1 MTEQSR
7 KPAKKPNIAWRIGRV
22 FLDILGKVLL
32 VVMIA
37 AATLAIIGV
46 IAGAIFMTKFSSYL
60 KSDVIPKAYEYAD
73 NLALDDISLAQT
85 SIIYYKDR
93 ETGEYRELQQLYA
106 SEHRIWVAYDEIP
119 QDLVNATIA
128 IEDKRF
134 LEHDGVDWLRTLS
147 AVRNFVGGDSSY
159 GASTITQ
166 QLIKNLSHDD
176 DVTVNR
182 KVQEIFRAMAV
193 EEYYSKNEIMEWYL
207 NTIYLGEG
215 CYGVQSAA
223 EVYFGKN
230 IGDLSPAECA
240 AIVAITNNPS
250 LYDPYINPE
259 GNHNRQMII
268 LSEMHAQGYLSDGQ
282 YTAAKGEEML
292 FHNGRYD
299 EKTYYCASCGFDGPR
314 SKYSKQ
320 DGAYYCPNCGTQNY
334 AVDDNNAYSY
344 FVDTIYRDVVND
356 LCEKYDLSEL
366 AAVQKLLTGGYSIYA
381 TIDPSA
387 QEIIDRVY
395 ENPDNVPDTVS
406 TQQLQSAIVLIDNAT
421 GDIIAMSGGVG
432 EKTNSLSLNRATQSK
447 LPTGSSIKPIS
458 VYAPALDMG
467 VVTPATVFD
476 DAPFYE
482 GSSWPQNDSRTY
494 SGHCTVQRGVT
505 SSLNTISVR
514 TLNALGLDN
523 SYNFLTQKMG
533 ITTLVQDMEIGGQ
546 HYSDIAY
553 APLALGELTF
563 GLTVREMTQAY
574 ATFPNGGTFR
584 EARTYTQVVDPEG
597 KVILDNQQES
607 HTAISEKANFYINN
621 LLRDAVS
628 YGTGTPAYKNNVAVA
643 GKTGTSGNN
652 QSRWFAGYTPYYT
665 AVVWCGY
672 DEPEQVILSNSWTNP
687 AITMWRQVMDPLHQ
701 NLEYRDFPYADMGW
715 YSICADCG
723 KLATE
728 ACKKDVR
735 DGSSRVVSIRLF
747 GSDVPQSY
755 CKCHVIVKVCK
766 ESGKIANEFCEHC
779 EGNEVEEVG
788 MILKEFAWSQ
798 DVKNHCSF
806 IYDPEDKAAVCTV
819 HTADST
825 VESTEEGSES
835 TELTEETSEP
845 PEDTTEPAT
854 EPPTDPPT
862 EPPADPDL
870 FLPPQEEDDWFRRKA
885 IV

>member
-1 MTEQSR
+1 MTEHSR

-22 FLDILGKVLL
+22 VLDILGKVLL
-32 VVMIA
+32 VAMIA
-37 AATLAIIGV
+37 AVTVAVIGV
-46 IAGAIFMTKFSSYL
+46 IAGAIFLTKFSGYL
-60 KSDVIPKAYEYAD
+60 KADVIPKAYEYAD

-85 SIIYYKDR
+85 SIIYYQDR

-106 SEHRIWVAYDEIP
+106 TEHRIWLSYADIP
-119 QDLVNATIA
+119 QDFVHATIA

-134 LEHDGVDWLRTLS
+134 KEHNGVDWIRTLS

-193 EEYYSKNEIMEWYL
+193 EEYYSKEEIMEWYL

-230 IGDLSPAECA
+230 ANELTPAECA
-240 AIVAITNNPS
+240 SIVAITNNPS

-259 GNHNRQMII
+259 GNRNRQLII
-268 LSEMHAQGYLSDGQ
+268 LGEMHSQGYLTDAQ
-282 YTAAKGEEML
+282 YDVAKGQEML

-299 EKTYYCASCGFDGPR
+299 EKTYYCSACGFDGTR

-381 TIDPSA
+381 TIDPAA

-395 ENPDNVPDTVS
+395 ENKDNVPDTVS
-406 TQQLQSAIVLIDNAT
+406 TQQLQSAIVLIDNET

-458 VYAPALDMG
+458 VYAPALDAG
-467 VVTPATVFD
+467 IITPATVFD
-476 DAPFYE
+476 DSPFYE

-494 SGHCTVQRGVT
+494 SGHCLVQRGVT

-514 TLNALGLDN
+514 TLNALGLEN

-533 ITTLVQDMEIGGQ
+533 ITTLVDDLEIGGQ

-584 EARTYTQVVDPEG
+584 EARTYTKVVDPEG
-597 KVILDNQQES
+597 NVILDNQQES
-607 HTAISEKANFYINN
+607 HTAIGEKANHYINN
-621 LLRDAVS
+621 LLKDAVS
-628 YGTGTPAYKNNVAVA
+628 YGTGSAAYMYNMAVA

-687 AITMWRQVMDPLHQ
+687 AIVMWRQVMNPLHE
-701 NLEYRDFPYADMGW
+701 NLEYRDFPYADMNW
-715 YSICADCG
+715 YLLCADCG

-735 DGSSRVVSIRLF
+735 DGKDRTVSVRLF
-747 GSDVPQSY
+747 GSDVPNEY

-766 ESGKIANEFCEHC
+766 ESGKIANEYCEKY
-779 EGNEVEEVG
+779 EGNEIEEVG
-788 MILKEFAWSQ
+788 KILKEYAWDE
-798 DVKNHCSF
+798 DVKNHCDF
-806 IYDPEDKAAVCTV
+806 IYDPEDKDAVCTL
-819 HTADST
+819 HTKDGVPETSE
-825 VESTEEGSES
+825 ESSENTEP
-835 TELTEETSEP
+835 TEETSEP
-845 PEDTTEPAT
+845 T
-854 EPPTDPPT
+854 EPPTDAT
-862 EPPADPDL
+862 EPETEPEL
-870 FLPPQEEDDWFRRKA
+870 FLPPGDDDWYRRKR

>member
-1 MTEQSR
+1 MARQSR
-7 KPAKKPNIAWRIGRV
+7 KPAKQPHIAWRIGRV
-22 FLDILGKVLL
+22 VLDILGKVVLCALIVAVTFAL
-32 VVMIA
+32 VASVA
-37 AATLAIIGV
+37 GV
-46 IAGAIFMTKFSSYL
+46 IFFVKFTTYL
-60 KSDVIPKAYEYAD
+60 KSDVIPKAYEYAE

-106 SEHRIWVAYDEIP
+106 SEHRIWVSFDEIP
-119 QDLVNATIA
+119 QDLIHATVA

-134 LEHDGVDWLRTLS
+134 MEHDGVDWIRTLS

-230 IGDLSPAECA
+230 VGELTPAECA
-240 AIVAITNNPS
+240 SIIAITNNPS
-250 LYDPYINPE
+250 LYDPYVNPE
-259 GNHNRQMII
+259 GNGNRQRII
-268 LSEMHAQGYLSDGQ
+268 LSQMHEQGYLDDDE
-282 YTAAKGEEML
+282 YAAAKGQEL
-292 FHNGRYD
+292 SFHNGRYD
-299 EKTYYCASCGFDGPR
+299 EKKYLCGVCGFDGPR
-314 SKYSKQ
+314 SAYSKQ
-320 DGAYYCPNCGTQNY
+320 DGAYYCPDCGTQNY
-334 AVDDNNAYSY
+334 AVDSNNAYSY

-381 TIDPSA
+381 TIDPAA

-406 TQQLQSAIVLIDNAT
+406 TQQLQSAVVLIDNET

-458 VYAPALDMG
+458 VYAPALDAG
-467 VVTPATVFD
+467 VITPATVFD
-476 DAPFYE
+476 DSPFYE
-482 GSSWPQNDSRTY
+482 DSSWPQNDSRTY
-494 SGHCTVQRGVT
+494 SGHCLVQRGVT

-514 TLNALGLDN
+514 TLNALGLEN

-533 ITTLVQDMEIGGQ
+533 ITTLVDDLEIGGR

-574 ATFPNGGTFR
+574 ATFPNGGVFR
-584 EARTYTQVVDPEG
+584 EARTYTKVVDPEG
-597 KVILDNQQES
+597 NVILDNQQES
-607 HTAISEKANFYINN
+607 HTAIGEKANFYINN
-621 LLRDAVS
+621 LLKDAVS

-652 QSRWFAGYTPYYT
+652 QTRWFAGYTPYYT

-687 AITMWRQVMDPLHQ
+687 AIVMWRQVMDPLHA

-715 YSICADCG
+715 YTLCADCG

-728 ACKKDVR
+728 ACKKDLR
-735 DGSSRVVSIRLF
+735 DGKDRTVSVRLF
-747 GSDVPQSY
+747 GSDVPSGY
-755 CKCHVIVKVCK
+755 CDCHVLVKVCK
-766 ESGKIANEFCEHC
+766 ESGKIANEFCEHV
-779 EGNEVEEVG
+779 EGNTVEEVG
-788 MILKEFAWSQ
+788 MILKDRAWDE

-806 IYDPEDKAAVCTV
+806 IYDPEDQKAVCDV
-819 HTADST
+819 H
-825 VESTEEGSES
+825 
-835 TELTEETSEP
+835 TEETTAESTDPTEESSEP
-845 PEDTTEPAT
+845 TEPTEPTEDTTEPVT
-854 EPPTDPPT
+854 EPPT
-862 EPPADPDL
+862 EPDL
-870 FLPPQEEDDWFRRKA
+870 FLPPQGDDDWYRRKI

>member
-7 KPAKKPNIAWRIGRV
+7 KPAKKPSLAWRICRV
-22 FLDILGKVLL
+22 VLDIMGKVLL
-32 VVMIA
+32 CVMIA
-37 AATLAIIGV
+37 AVTLAVIGV
-46 IAGAIFMTKFSSYL
+46 IAGAIFLTKFSSYL
-60 KSDVIPKAYEYAD
+60 KTDVIPKAYEYAE

-85 SIIYYKDR
+85 SIIYYRDSA
-93 ETGEYRELQQLYA
+93 TGEYRELQQLYA
-106 SEHRIWVAYDEIP
+106 TEHRIWLGYDEIP
-119 QDLVNATIA
+119 QDLVNATIS

-134 LEHDGVDWLRTLS
+134 MEHDGVDWIRTLS

-223 EVYFGKN
+223 EVYFGKDACN
-230 IGDLSPAECA
+230 LSPAECA
-240 AIVAITNNPS
+240 SIVAITNNPS

-259 GNHNRQMII
+259 GNRNRQLII
-268 LSEMHAQGYLSDGQ
+268 LGEMHSQGYLTDGE
-282 YTAAKGEEML
+282 YSVAKGEEML
-292 FHNGRYD
+292 FHNGRFD
-299 EKTYYCASCGFDGPR
+299 EKTYYCATCGFDGPR
-314 SKYSKQ
+314 SSYTKQ

-381 TIDPSA
+381 TIDPGV
-387 QEIIDRVY
+387 QEIVDRIY
-395 ENPDNVPDTVS
+395 EDPSNVPGTVS

-421 GDIIAMSGGVG
+421 GDIVAMSGGVG
-432 EKTNSLSLNRATQSK
+432 EKTSSLTLNRATQSK

-458 VYAPALDMG
+458 VYAPALDAG
-467 VVTPATVFD
+467 VITPATVFE
-476 DAPFYE
+476 DAPFYAE
-482 GSSWPQNDSRTY
+482 SSWPQNDSRTY
-494 SGHCTVQRGVT
+494 SGHCTVWRGLVY
-505 SSLNTISVR
+505 SLNTMSVR
-514 TLNALGLDN
+514 TLNALGLEN

-533 ITTLVQDMEIGGQ
+533 ITTLVEDMEIGGQ

-584 EARTYTQVVDPEG
+584 EARTYTKVVDPDG

-607 HTAISEKANFYINN
+607 HTAINEKADYYINS
-621 LLRDAVS
+621 LLKDAVS
-628 YGTGTPAYKNNVAVA
+628 YGTGSAAYMYNMAVA

-652 QSRWFAGYTPYYT
+652 QTRWFAGYTPYYT

-672 DEPEQVILSNSWTNP
+672 DEPEQIILSNSWTNP
-687 AITMWRQVMDPLHQ
+687 AITMWKQVMEPLHQ
-701 NLEYRDFPYADMGW
+701 SLEYRDFPKADMYS
-715 YSICADCG
+715 YSICLDTG
-723 KLATE
+723 KLATT
-728 ACKKDVR
+728 ACTKA
-735 DGSSRVVSIRLF
+735 GSVASVRLF
-747 GSDVPQSY
+747 SGDAPQT
-755 CKCHVIVKVCK
+755 CNCHVLVKVCK
-766 ESGKIANEFCEHC
+766 ESGKIANEFCEKC
-779 EGNEVEEVG
+779 PGNQVTEVG
-788 MILKEFAWSQ
+788 MILKQYATTYTNSA
-798 DVKNHCSF
+798 S
-806 IYDPEDKAAVCTV
+806 IYDPNDASAICTI
-819 HTADST
+819 HTAESVT
-825 VESTEEGSES
+825 ESTGDP
-835 TELTEETSEP
+835 TEDTEPTEEPPGPTDEP
-845 PEDTTEPAT
+845 PT
-854 EPPTDPPT
+854 EPPTDPPDN
-862 EPPADPDL
+862 PPDDPEL
-870 FLPPQEEDDWFRRKA
+870 FLPPREDDDWYRRKLIA
-885 IV
+885 